1 MAPQVIPI
9 PARTPVAMASRPKV
23 LRRHYVYLL
32 RCGDRSYYT
41 GYTTDPGRR
50 LAAHRAG
57 RGARYTRGRGPL
69 RLVGV
74 WLCPT
79 LSAALRVERHLKR
92 LPRTIKARLAHGPA
106 PDALAGLLGR
116 TAAARVGGRG
126 G

>member
-9 PARTPVAMASRPKV
+9 PARTPVAMASRPKA
-23 LRRHYVYLL
+23 LRRYYVYLL

-74 WLCPT
+74 WRCPT
-79 LSAALRVERHLKR
+79 RSAALRLELRLKR
-92 LPRTIKARLAHGPA
+92 LPRPIKARLAEGRA
-106 PDALAGLLGR
+106 PDGLGGLLGR
-116 TAAARVGGRG
+116 AAAARVRYRG